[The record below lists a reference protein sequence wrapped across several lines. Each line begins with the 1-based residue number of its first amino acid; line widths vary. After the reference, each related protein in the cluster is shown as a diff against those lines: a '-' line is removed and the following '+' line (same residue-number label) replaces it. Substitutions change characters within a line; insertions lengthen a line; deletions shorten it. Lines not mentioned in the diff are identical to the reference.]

1 MSRITP
7 DSKSN
12 TQLSAVAM
20 KMLNFAQIT
29 LCDILR
35 ITLGE
40 RGAIPLLRM
49 AMRMFE
55 QVEVALPALQKKTVK
70 PNPDA
75 KIELS
80 WPDYYPL
87 HGQDKLFEVQA
98 TQIAVSSG
106 QISEETAVANTAPL
120 YDVQDS
126 SDEYA
131 RVQND
136 RAAADERAL
145 DNQIAAAAVAA
156 DAKPKPSNEPDK

>member
-1 MSRITP
+1 
-7 DSKSN
+7 
-12 TQLSAVAM
+12 M

-40 RGAIPLLRM
+40 QGAIPILRL
-49 AMRMFE
+49 AMRMSE
-55 QVEVALPALQKKTVK
+55 KVNVALPALKNAVK

-98 TQIAVSSG
+98 TAQAVESG
-106 QISEETAVANTAPL
+106 QISEETAVANTAPMF
-120 YDVQDS
+120 DVQNS
-126 SDEYA
+126 ADEYK
-131 RVQND
+131 RVQSD
-136 RAAADERAL
+136 RAAADERDL
-145 DNQIAAAAVAA
+145 DKQIASAAILA
-156 DAKPKPSNEPDK
+156 PSNPKTGE